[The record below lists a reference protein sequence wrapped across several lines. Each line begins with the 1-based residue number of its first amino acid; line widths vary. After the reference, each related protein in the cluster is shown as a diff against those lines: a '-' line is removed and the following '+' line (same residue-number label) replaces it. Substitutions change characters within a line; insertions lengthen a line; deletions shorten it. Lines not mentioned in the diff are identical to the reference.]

1 MDAIMR
7 FLPFILIFAIFYF
20 FMIAPQ
26 RKKQKQ
32 EKKFAEE
39 LKRGDRVVTKSGL
52 HGKVIDM
59 SEKQNT
65 IVIETG
71 AGKITFER
79 SSVSMELSNQVN
91 APKIEKKK

>member
-1 MDAIMR
+1 
-7 FLPFILIFAIFYF
+7 
-20 FMIAPQ
+20 MIAPQ

-32 EKKFAEE
+32 EKKFAAE

-59 SEKQNT
+59 SDKQNT

-79 SSVSMELSNQVN
+79 SSVSMELSNQIN

>member
-1 MDAIMR
+1 
-7 FLPFILIFAIFYF
+7 
-20 FMIAPQ
+20 MIAPQ

-32 EKKFAEE
+32 EKKFAAE

-59 SEKQNT
+59 SDKQNT

-79 SSVSMELSNQVN
+79 SSVSMELSNQIN
-91 APKIEKKK
+91 APKTELKK